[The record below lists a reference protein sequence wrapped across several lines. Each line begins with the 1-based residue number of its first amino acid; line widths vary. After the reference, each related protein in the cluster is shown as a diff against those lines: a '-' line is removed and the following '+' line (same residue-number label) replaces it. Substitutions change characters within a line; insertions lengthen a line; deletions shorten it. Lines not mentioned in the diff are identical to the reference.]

1 MPIITT
7 TWNDFNPVHNN
18 SVLGWKDA
26 DSVWFMAG
34 LTPTHDFCF
43 CAKINTDKSYH
54 RQKKMPSSVLSV
66 HCSSCLQ
73 SLNRQNQE
81 QYSDCCSWFNAE
93 YKNRQKNRLRHLNE
107 CLFKC
112 ISKLTGWASKFKSL
126 NCGLTFGVLVHFPFL
141 ASFMY
146 AISRRSV
153 SCRQEKAKLNQC
165 QCQNKR

>member
-7 TWNDFNPVHNN
+7 TWIDFNPVRNN
-18 SVLGWKDA
+18 RALGRKDA

-54 RQKKMPSSVLSV
+54 RQKKKAFLCPFSTLFIVSPEPQQTKSRTILR
-66 HCSSCLQ
+66 LLFTIQ
-73 SLNRQNQE
+73 
-81 QYSDCCSWFNAE
+81 CCISNW
-93 YKNRQKNRLRHLNE
+93 QKNRLRHPNE

-112 ISKLTGWASKFKSL
+112 ISKLMGWERKPKSF